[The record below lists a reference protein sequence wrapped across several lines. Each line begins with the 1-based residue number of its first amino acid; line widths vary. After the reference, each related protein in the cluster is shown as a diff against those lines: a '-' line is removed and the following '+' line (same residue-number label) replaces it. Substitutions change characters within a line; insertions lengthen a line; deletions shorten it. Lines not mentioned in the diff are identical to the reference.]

1 MSLLKKTPL
10 QVKAEKY
17 YKSLEE
23 KKISFPQEE
32 EIEREEDENL
42 LNFLERHT
50 KYEIEKCLKIAMKPL
65 PPCINKKTVINEIIS
80 PMKMDKESQIKSPGS
95 ITKGDKEILANSNKK
110 IYSQLKSESKIRSP
124 DSSKRS
130 KSMKEIETNYA
141 LLVEHMN
148 RKSSLITTLSNAI
161 SGHFALFHNI
171 RTLTEEMK
179 EKSIEVSGIEN
190 ILNSIQESEKDTLQ
204 MLIENKGQE
213 NSEFNY
219 LKQIHDTYLNEIAK
233 TSIDANSLS
242 ASQRANKEKEI
253 LETEI
258 SKMKAYIINV
268 EKKLEESESNL
279 RNVIKEKDNYYSNEI
294 AMNLKE
300 IESLNIQISELKKEE
315 DSLKTD
321 VAAMSDLCQKAEAEK
336 REVLELMKNQSLENK
351 DNLSSQK
358 QIEMDF
364 ESQINTLKEENIR
377 LVSIITE
384 DEEKFKNQE
393 MNFLINE
400 KNYKLEIEELTHKI
414 NEISNKKLNSEKNDF
429 SFKREIESL
438 KEELIL
444 QKKAFDSEL
453 NQKEDLKNK
462 QKNEWSEIYNNMKIE
477 IEDLKSD
484 VNLLNIENDKL
495 MKQLEITDK
504 TFTLNKE
511 NEKEARN
518 KLRKKEEECASL
530 WESFT
535 ELYNNCPEVDREKLF
550 EILEKKS
557 LEEKARIMIL
567 GK

>member
-268 EKKLEESESNL
+268 EKKLEESESNF

-364 ESQINTLKEENIR
+364 ESQINTLKEENTR